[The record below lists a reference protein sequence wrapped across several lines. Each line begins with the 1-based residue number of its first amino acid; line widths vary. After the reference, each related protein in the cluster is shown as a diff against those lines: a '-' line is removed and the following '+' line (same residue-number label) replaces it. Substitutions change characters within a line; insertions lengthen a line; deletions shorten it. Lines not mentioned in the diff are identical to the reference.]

1 MDGDL
6 DCTLLTAAKLSLE
19 VARFLEGASVLAGE
33 GPERGYWSAKAAMF
47 RREADSISPPADGW
61 PKGDCQ
67 IFDLL
72 TRARL
77 A

>member
-6 DCTLLTAAKLSLE
+6 DCTLLTAAKLQLE

-33 GPERGYWSAKAAMF
+33 GEGGYWSTMAA
-47 RREADSISPPADGW
+47 RARVEADKIYPPQDGW

-72 TRARL
+72 TRSRIA
-77 A
+77 